1 MAAWR
6 IEGERGPEFPTALRA
21 GAVPALRSDVEGT
34 VRPPARRSVP
44 GAGPGQPDRLGDRR
58 ADRAASSSSRGATV
72 VRAKPEARRAG
83 RLSAEWATR
92 LNVAVDLALVGTL
105 VLANGPGAF
114 PAGGGLQALVVL
126 GALVGVWVI
135 TAAVLG
141 YYDASSPAREPL
153 DDAILAST
161 MVLAMLSVAALFEA
175 WAPQWASLRRMLPL
189 WWPALIVV
197 RVVFFRPPSRWKKAV
212 DRVLIV
218 GAGTLGRITGEDLA
232 RRGRQ
237 RVLGYLV
244 LPDELRSFVL
254 SPPLLGT
261 WMDLESVLRTTP
273 VSEVY
278 IAADA
283 SKDAAQMQHAI
294 SVCENLGVPFALPAY
309 TFRLQRARPVLSKPL
324 ADGYLHYAP
333 LETKARQRALKR
345 ICDLLVAS
353 LALWLLGPLLAIV
366 ALLIKASSR
375 GPVFFKQVR
384 CGLHGHP
391 FEMLKFRSMVAD
403 AEQRRKTLETLN
415 ERNGPVFKLR
425 KDPRVTAVGA
435 ILRKFSIDE
444 LPQLIN
450 VLRGEMSLVGPRP
463 PIPEEVTK
471 YEAWQLRRLSV
482 RPGLTC
488 IWQISANR
496 HRMSFDEWMYL
507 DLQYIDHWNLLKDAE
522 ILFRT
527 IPVVVSG
534 SGEPAK
540 GMPARYNLDVSVR

>member
-1 MAAWR
+1 
-6 IEGERGPEFPTALRA
+6 
-21 GAVPALRSDVEGT
+21 
-34 VRPPARRSVP
+34 
-44 GAGPGQPDRLGDRR
+44 
-58 ADRAASSSSRGATV
+58 
-72 VRAKPEARRAG
+72 
-83 RLSAEWATR
+83 
-92 LNVAVDLALVGTL
+92 VAVDLALISAI
-105 VLANGPGAF
+105 VLANGPGAL
-114 PAGGGLQALVVL
+114 PGSGGLPTVASL
-126 GALVGVWVI
+126 GALIAAWMI
-135 TAAVLG
+135 TASVLG
-141 YYDASSPAREPL
+141 YYDSSAQGRDPL
-153 DDAILAST
+153 DDAVLAST
-161 MVLAMLSVAALFEA
+161 MVVAMLSVAALSDA
-175 WAPQWASLRRMLPL
+175 SAPHWAGLRRTLPL
-189 WWPALIVV
+189 WWPTLVFVRVAFFRPASRWEKPVERALIV
-197 RVVFFRPPSRWKKAV
+197 
-212 DRVLIV
+212 
-218 GAGTLGRITGEDLA
+218 GTGPLGRITGEDLA

-244 LPDELRSFVL
+244 LPDELRTFVL

-261 WMDLESVLRTTP
+261 WMDLESVLRTKP

-278 IAADA
+278 IAADG
-283 SKDAAQMQHAI
+283 SKEAQQMQHAI

-309 TFRLQRARPVLSKPL
+309 TFRLQRARPVASKAV

-333 LETKARQRALKR
+333 LETKAHQRALKR
-345 ICDLLVAS
+345 ICDVLIAS
-353 LALWLLGPLLAIV
+353 AALWLLAPLLVIV
-366 ALLIKASSR
+366 AALIKATSR

-384 CGLHGHP
+384 CGLHGHR

-403 AEQRRKTLETLN
+403 AEQRRKTMEALN

-425 KDPRVTAVGA
+425 KDPRVTRVGA

-463 PIPEEVTK
+463 PIPEEVAK

-507 DLQYIDHWNLLKDAE
+507 DLQYVDHWNLFKDAA
-522 ILFRT
+522 IIFRT

-540 GMPARYNLDVSVR
+540 GMPSRYNLKVSVR